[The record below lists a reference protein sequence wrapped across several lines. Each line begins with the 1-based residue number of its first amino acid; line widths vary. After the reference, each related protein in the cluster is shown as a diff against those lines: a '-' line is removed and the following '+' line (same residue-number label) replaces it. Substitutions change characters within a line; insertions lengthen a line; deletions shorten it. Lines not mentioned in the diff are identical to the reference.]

1 MNHLLES
8 HSFRNNDKVS
18 VCLRKNP
25 MIQYDGTIY
34 SILNKPFQSGIN
46 GPMID
51 YFYVTFDQSVYH
63 TILLRGWNVLYK
75 GNETIIGDIVR
86 GNDGKILKIY
96 TQKDPPTLIQMSEI
110 YAILIWRMAFK
121 ISESIYS
128 IQNRDHN

>member
-34 SILNKPFQSGIN
+34 SILNKPFQNGIN
-46 GPMID
+46 SPMID
-51 YFYVTFDQSVYH
+51 YFYVKFDPSLYH

-75 GNETIIGDIVR
+75 GKEKIIGDIVR
-86 GNDGKILKIY
+86 GNDGKIIEIY
-96 TQKDPPTLIQMSEI
+96 TQSDFFGIDYPPTLIQMSEI
-110 YAILIWRMAFK
+110 DAILIWRVAYQ
-121 ISESIYS
+121 ISEYIS
-128 IQNRDHN
+128 